1 MSAELRRHPRY
12 GVHLAVRYT
21 NAEQFVNDYVENLSA
36 GGLFIAGANQMPLFT
51 ETDVQIELPG
61 QGEWTVRA
69 KSVFV
74 IDEDAANKMGR
85 SAGAGFQIMDKPPGF
100 DDALLGYLLRLGRR
114 RDHAVMVGE
123 IPGVD
128 LVTDAG
134 YRVLPLESEDEVAFA
149 LANDDA
155 KIIAIIVPTSLVTPY
170 RNRLGDKGKELVF
183 QATSVEHVVDILAR
197 IDSLL

>member
-1 MSAELRRHPRY
+1 MSSEQRRYPRY

-21 NAEQFVNDYVENLSA
+21 NADEFVADYVENLSV
-36 GGLFIAGANQMPLFT
+36 GGLYIAGANKLPLST
-51 ETDVQIELPG
+51 ETAVAVELPG

-74 IDEDAANKMGR
+74 IDETAASSMGR
-85 SAGAGFQIMDKPPGF
+85 KAGAGFEIVDKPPGF

-128 LVTDAG
+128 RISDAG
-134 YRVLPLESEDEVAFA
+134 YRVMPLESEDEVAIA

-155 KIIAIIVPTSLVTPY
+155 KIIAIIVQPALVTPY
-170 RNRLGDKGKELVF
+170 RDRLGEKGKSLVF
-183 QATSVEHVVDILAR
+183 PATSVDDVADVLNR